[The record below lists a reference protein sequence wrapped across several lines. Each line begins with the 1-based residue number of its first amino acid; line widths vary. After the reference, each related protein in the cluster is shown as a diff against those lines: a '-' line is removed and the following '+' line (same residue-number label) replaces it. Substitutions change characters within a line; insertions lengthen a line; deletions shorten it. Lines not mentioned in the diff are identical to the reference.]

1 MGREKHQESNVS
13 ECKRKFLERGNPQ
26 PLNGMERSS
35 KENRKITELY
45 SVGVVTDS
53 DKESQESPYCS
64 KLTRVKIQG
73 R

>member
-1 MGREKHQESNVS
+1 MSQNARGSFWK
-13 ECKRKFLERGNPQ
+13 GNPQ
-26 PLNGMERSS
+26 PLNGIERSS

-53 DKESQESPYCS
+53 DKESQESPYCC